1 MINTLSKTKE
11 ILKKYD
17 IVANKRFGQ
26 NFLIDDFILNEI
38 TQGAKIGENDLVI
51 EIGPGLGNLTQY
63 LLDNSKHVLLI
74 EIDKNLINI
83 LKKRFEEYTNYTL
96 INDDILKLDLDKKIK
111 EIEDNNSIKFEKV
124 KVVANLPYYITTPIL
139 FKLLKDEKRIDEI
152 VVMVQKEVALRMVSK
167 HNSKVYGVLSIMT
180 QYLSEPEIIIN
191 VPNNSFIPAPNVESA
206 VIKLKK
212 EKRYRVENE
221 DVFFK
226 LVHSSFFNRRKKII
240 NSIVNSNFMNLDK
253 NEIEN
258 ILKELNISINTRAEE
273 LNIKQY
279 IMISDYISNKY

>member
-38 TQGAKIGENDLVI
+38 TEGAKIGENDLVI

-96 INDDILKLDLDKKIK
+96 INGDILKLDLDKKIK
-111 EIEDNNSIKFEKV
+111 EIEDNNNIKFEKV

-152 VVMVQKEVALRMVSK
+152 VVMVQKEVALRMISK

-253 NEIEN
+253 SEIEN
-258 ILKELNISINTRAEE
+258 ILKELNISINIRAEE